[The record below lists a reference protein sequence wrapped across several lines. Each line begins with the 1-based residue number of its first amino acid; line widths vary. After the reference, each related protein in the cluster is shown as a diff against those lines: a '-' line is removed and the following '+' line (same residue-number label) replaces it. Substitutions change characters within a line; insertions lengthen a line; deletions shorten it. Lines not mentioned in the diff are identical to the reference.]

1 MFTIQYVNAL
11 RFLITMQ
18 HVNALR
24 FLILLQACE
33 LAYES
38 SFESNAMAAHEELR
52 RGRGHSESVVF
63 P

>member
-1 MFTIQYVNAL
+1 
-11 RFLITMQ
+11 MQ